1 MELDYIIHIKNGR
14 TIKVKLQQYKAIT
27 EALMKKKQP
36 DFIKIDADTIIAVS
50 MIALIE
56 KEDDG
61 RFE

>member
-1 MELDYIIHIKNGR
+1 MELDYIIHMKNGR
-14 TIKVKLQQYKAIT
+14 TIKIHPLQYKAIT
-27 EALMKKKQP
+27 EILIKDKKP

-61 RFE
+61 KF